1 MGIRE
6 SLLEFE
12 EQSQKRCTI
21 TLTVDGGLRKGAELC
36 VENCRCVK
44 NCDENFVVLSV
55 YGMDIHISGTPLIL
69 ENFGIGCIKISGKI
83 HSLTFEE
90 NGDA

>member
-6 SLLEFE
+6 KLIEIE
-12 EQSQKRCTI
+12 EMASRKCTI
-21 TLTVDGGLRKGAELC
+21 TLTTDGSTQKDFELRVD
-36 VENCRCVK
+36 NCRCIK
-44 NCDENFVVLSV
+44 NCDDNFVILSI

-69 ENFGIGCIKISGKI
+69 ENFGAGSVCVTGKI

-90 NGDA
+90 N